1 MSRETFAKNAPAL
14 DGSRAA
20 AQNGQGPKNPG
31 PTAQKGRTQD
41 GTGAIR
47 EIDLGRDT
55 ADTEKQAETLAEKQK
70 GRPHMENA
78 LQLGKSIPE
87 TILRLSGP
95 AILEQ
100 FLICLASLVDTA
112 MVGSIGAAATAS
124 VAINISSVWL
134 INGCITAL
142 SVGSSF
148 LVSHSV
154 GEKDPV
160 KTESAVRQSIT
171 ASLVLGTLLTTTVLA
186 IHRILPRILG
196 AGPDVL
202 PGAQTYMG
210 IIGLGLIGQT
220 LGVVLSAVLR
230 SAGDTKTPMAANL
243 AANLL
248 NVIGNFF
255 LIYPARQVTLPFGG
269 GPSLAAAGSPVLLSA
284 GGPALSATGGPVLSA
299 AGSSALSASGGP
311 MLLSAGGPALSAA
324 GGPQITLWGAG
335 LGIKGA
341 AIATSLSQYALAAM
355 LLYAICHVPTPAK
368 ICLRGDYRFRR
379 RTLRSLFHIG
389 IPVLL
394 ERVTLCLGQI
404 ALTAMISVLGTVP
417 LAAHYLTSQTESLLY
432 LPAYGFAYTGTT
444 LIGQSLG
451 AKDKKLAARFAKD
464 ICIISTVV
472 ILAACVPVYLFAGEI
487 IRLFSNDA
495 QVAQLGTLTIKIAAA
510 TEIFFSFFI
519 VACGICRG
527 AGDVKFPLAVSLI
540 GMWGLRIGLVWLV
553 TRVLLWGVAGVWI
566 AIAVDCFVRS
576 CLFLWRLL
584 SGRWMDAA

>member
-1 MSRETFAKNAPAL
+1 MSKRYRRQDLA
-14 DGSRAA
+14 GAA
-20 AQNGQGPKNPG
+20 DP
-31 PTAQKGRTQD
+31 R
-41 GTGAIR
+41 
-47 EIDLGRDT
+47 
-55 ADTEKQAETLAEKQK
+55 EKQGT
-70 GRPHMENA
+70 ENA
-78 LQLGKSIPE
+78 LLLGKSIPE

-124 VAINISSVWL
+124 VAVNISSVWL

-142 SVGSSF
+142 SVGFSF

-154 GEKDPV
+154 GEQDPI
-160 KTESAVRQSIT
+160 KTEQAVRQSIT
-171 ASLVLGTLLTTTVLA
+171 ASVTLGALLTTVVLA
-186 IHRILPRILG
+186 IHRALPRILG

-243 AANLL
+243 ASNLL

-255 LIYPARQVTLPFGG
+255 LIYPARQIALPF
-269 GPSLAAAGSPVLLSA
+269 A
-284 GGPALSATGGPVLSA
+284 GGPLIP
-299 AGSSALSASGGP
+299 
-311 MLLSAGGPALSAA
+311 
-324 GGPQITLWGAG
+324 LWGAG

-355 LLYAICHVPTPAK
+355 LLYAICHAPTPAK
-368 ICLRGDYRFRR
+368 IRLRGDYRFRR
-379 RTLRSLFHIG
+379 RTLRSLFRIG

-404 ALTAMISVLGTVP
+404 SLTAMISGLGTIP
-417 LAAHYLTSQTESLLY
+417 LAAHYLTSQTEGLLY

-451 AKDKKLAARFAKD
+451 AKDKKLAARFARD

-472 ILAACVPVYLFAGEI
+472 ILAACIPVYGAAGAI
-487 IRLFSNDA
+487 IRLFSKDA
-495 QVAQLGTLTIKIAAA
+495 GVAQLGTLTIKIAAA
-510 TEIFFSFFI
+510 TEIFFSFFL

-553 TRVLLWGVAGVWI
+553 THMLHWGVAGVWI
-566 AIAVDCFVRS
+566 AIAADCFVRS

-584 SGRWMDAA
+584 SGKWMDAAP

>member
-1 MSRETFAKNAPAL
+1 MSKKT
-14 DGSRAA
+14 A
-20 AQNGQGPKNPG
+20 AQKEQGRE
-31 PTAQKGRTQD
+31 KG
-41 GTGAIR
+41 
-47 EIDLGRDT
+47 
-55 ADTEKQAETLAEKQK
+55 
-70 GRPHMENA
+70 MENA
-78 LQLGKSIPE
+78 LQLGKSIPG

-100 FLICLASLVDTA
+100 FFICLASLVDTA

-142 SVGSSF
+142 SVGFSF

-160 KTESAVRQSIT
+160 KTESAVRQSIA
-171 ASLVLGTLLTTTVLA
+171 ASVTLGALLTATVLA
-186 IHRILPRILG
+186 IHRVLPRILG
-196 AGPDVL
+196 AEPDVL
-202 PGAQTYMG
+202 PGAQAYMG
-210 IIGLGLIGQT
+210 IIGLGLTGQT

-230 SAGDTKTPMAANL
+230 SAGDTETPMAANL
-243 AANLL
+243 ASNLL
-248 NVIGNFF
+248 NVGGNFF
-255 LIYPARQVTLPFGG
+255 LIYPTRQVVLPFRGG
-269 GPSLAAAGSPVLLSA
+269 SSLAS
-284 GGPALSATGGPVLSA
+284 
-299 AGSSALSASGGP
+299 AGSSAL
-311 MLLSAGGPALSAA
+311 LPATDPVLAVGSPVLAA
-324 GGPQITLWGAG
+324 GAPQITLWGAG
-335 LGIKGA
+335 LGIRGA

-368 ICLRGDYRFRR
+368 IRLRGDYRFRR
-379 RTLRSLFHIG
+379 QTLRSLFHIG

-404 ALTAMISVLGTVP
+404 GLTAMISGLGTVP

-451 AKDKKLAARFAKD
+451 ARDRKLAARFARD

-472 ILAACVPVYLFAGEI
+472 ILAACVPVYVFAGEI
-487 IRLFSNDA
+487 IRLFSSDVG
-495 QVAQLGTLTIKIAAA
+495 VARLGIATIRIAAA

-553 TRVLLWGVAGVWI
+553 TRVFRWGVAGVWI

-576 CLFLWRLL
+576 CLFLWRLAN
-584 SGRWMDAA
+584 GKWMEAA